1 VIPSHHPLCCR
12 ALTSPSFMDYRI
24 ALQEL
29 AIQELHLSSAT
40 SPITNDSPD
49 PYKITQVHDYK
60 SVSFFRPNPNV
71 KAASTE
77 VIKQFATAYPELLK
91 EKFFVNVPAVMGWM
105 YALIKLFVAAK
116 TAKKFHPM
124 SNGQNLAA
132 EFPPAGA
139 GGGHLDGRRLPKEYG
154 GEGQGFEGRN
164 GDYAGVEGIVDR
176 LKFA

>member
-1 VIPSHHPLCCR
+1 
-12 ALTSPSFMDYRI
+12 MDYRI

-29 AIQELHLSSAT
+29 AIQELHLPAATEPITAT
-40 SPITNDSPD
+40 SD

-71 KAASTE
+71 KAASSE

-124 SNGQNLAA
+124 SNGVNLAA
-132 EFPPAGA
+132 EFVKKAD
-139 GGGHLDGRRLPKEYG
+139 GGLDGKLLPKEYG
-154 GEGQGFEGRN
+154 GTSGN
-164 GDYAGVEGIVDR
+164 GDGTFAGVEGVVDR

>member
-1 VIPSHHPLCCR
+1 
-12 ALTSPSFMDYRI
+12 MDYRI
-24 ALQEL
+24 ALQEA

-40 SPITNDSPD
+40 TPITATSD
-49 PYKITQVHDYK
+49 PYKIVQVHDYK

-124 SNGQNLAA
+124 SNGVNLAA
-132 EFPPAGA
+132 EFRSGGAA
-139 GGGHLDGRRLPKEYG
+139 GGDGLDGKVLPKEYG
-154 GEGQGFEGRN
+154 GTSGS
-164 GDYAGVEGIVDR
+164 GDGTFTGVEGVVDR